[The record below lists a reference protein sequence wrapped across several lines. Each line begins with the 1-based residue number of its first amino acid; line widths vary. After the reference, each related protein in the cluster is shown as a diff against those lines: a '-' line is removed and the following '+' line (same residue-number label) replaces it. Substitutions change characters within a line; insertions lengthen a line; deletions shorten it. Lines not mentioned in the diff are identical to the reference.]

1 MKFNKDLD
9 NYIAKRKT
17 VFSGE
22 RKEGFDVKIKL
33 GKKQRE
39 ERVPDLTPKKVHI
52 LYKKPGFFERI
63 FARKAPMNDS
73 PEVPEEFDA
82 VTGMKKKIEVTNKE
96 IKDLRKEEDFLEKKR
111 EGLLSRLFKSLR
123 RRDDTEDDVVPV
135 QSEPELDPETV
146 ETIRLMGKWLTK
158 LDTEVKKDFRDSG
171 DYAKYKAFIDKYG
184 LGKKKQ

>member
-17 VFSGE
+17 VLSGE
-22 RKEGFDVKIKL
+22 RREGFDLKIKL

-39 ERVPDLTPKKVHI
+39 ERVPDLAPRKVHI
-52 LYKKPGFFERI
+52 LYKKPGFFERM
-63 FARKAPMNDS
+63 FPKKDPFRDM
-73 PEVPEEFDA
+73 PEVDEEFDA
-82 VTGMKKKIEVTNKE
+82 VTGMKKKIDVTNKE
-96 IKDLRKEEDFLEKKR
+96 IKNLRKEEDVLEKKR
-111 EGLLSRLFKSLR
+111 EGLLSRLFRSLR
-123 RRDDTEDDVVPV
+123 KREEIEEDTVPI
-135 QSEPELDPETV
+135 QTEPELDEETV

-158 LDTEVKKDFRDSG
+158 LDTEIKKEFRDSG